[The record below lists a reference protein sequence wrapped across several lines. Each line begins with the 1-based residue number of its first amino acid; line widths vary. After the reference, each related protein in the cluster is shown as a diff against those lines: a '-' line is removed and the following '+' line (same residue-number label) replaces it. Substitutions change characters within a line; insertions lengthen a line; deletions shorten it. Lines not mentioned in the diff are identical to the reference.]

1 MSNANSSQTDHP
13 SMTAAFDMASL
24 HAKMDSLMA
33 SSNVKMDNLMIA
45 TNATLKQLT
54 DYMGV
59 NDGRVDALSTQ
70 LDQHDDKFASLELR
84 LA

>member
-1 MSNANSSQTDHP
+1 
-13 SMTAAFDMASL
+13 MTAAFDMASL

-54 DYMGV
+54 GCERRTCRCTL
-59 NDGRVDALSTQ
+59 NTA
-70 LDQHDDKFASLELR
+70 
-84 LA
+84 